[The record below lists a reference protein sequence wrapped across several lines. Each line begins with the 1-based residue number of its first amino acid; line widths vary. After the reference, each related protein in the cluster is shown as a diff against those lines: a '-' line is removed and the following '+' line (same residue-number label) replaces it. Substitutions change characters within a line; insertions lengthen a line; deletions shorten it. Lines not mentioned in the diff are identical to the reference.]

1 MLNNHKNYARTLYI
15 IDNLSTFADDYSFD
29 Q

>member
-15 IDNLSTFADDYSFD
+15 IGILSTFADDYSFD